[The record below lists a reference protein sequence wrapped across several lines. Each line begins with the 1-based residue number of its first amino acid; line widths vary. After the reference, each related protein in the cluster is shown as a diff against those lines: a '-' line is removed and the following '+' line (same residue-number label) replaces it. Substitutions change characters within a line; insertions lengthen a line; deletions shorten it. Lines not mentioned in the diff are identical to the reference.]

1 VRVAVIGLGYWG
13 PNLVRNIAAS
23 ASTEL
28 VAICDFDQGRLDSI
42 GAQFPSARKVHDA
55 ADIFAADDVDAV
67 CVATPV
73 ASHYDL
79 VKGALAAGKH
89 VLVEKPFVQS
99 VAEATELVELADE
112 RGVTLM
118 LDHVFLYSPAV
129 RKLFETVES
138 GELGT
143 LNFVDS
149 VRINLGIVQHDV
161 NVLWDLAAH
170 DLSIMDHLIGRA
182 PKSVLAVGEGHSGNG
197 LADVAYLH
205 VDYGDGLMAS
215 VHVNWL
221 SPVKIR
227 HFMVGG
233 SRKSALYNDLDPSE
247 KLKIYDRGVD
257 ATPDPESKRRVAVSY
272 RSGDVVA
279 PRLESVEPL
288 RAMIEHFAHCAETGE
303 VPISGGRQGLRI
315 VRILAAAEESLTKS
329 GASIDLGA

>member
-23 ASTEL
+23 PVTEL
-28 VAICDFDQGRLDSI
+28 AAICDFSEARLEAVGS
-42 GAQFPSARKVHDA
+42 QFPSARRVRDA
-55 ADIFAADDVDAV
+55 DDVFASNDVDAV

-73 ASHYDL
+73 DSHYSL
-79 VKGALAAGKH
+79 VKRALESGKH

-99 VAEATELVELADE
+99 VAEATELVDLAAA
-112 RGVTLM
+112 RGLTLM

-129 RKLFETVES
+129 RKLAETVAS

-182 PKSVLAVGEGHSGNG
+182 PVSVLAVGEAHSGNG

-288 RAMIEHFAHCAETGE
+288 RAMVEHFANCAATGE
-303 VPISGGRQGLRI
+303 EPISSGRQGLRI
-315 VRILAAAEESLTKS
+315 VRILAASEESLAKS
-329 GASIDLGA
+329 GASIELGV